1 MLSHPMFLRSTIH
14 LGLVGEMHMHT
25 GKNTPTLQDGE
36 KKKKKKEDS
45 DERMPGQ
52 SGFLPPR
59 DLVLAEELQ
68 AAASGS
74 GQLRQQQLRGRG
86 RSSRVPGAHDRSPCL
101 RRV

>member
-1 MLSHPMFLRSTIH
+1 MCAEPPDVFEVDNP
-14 LGLVGEMHMHT
+14 LGSGGRDAHAYREKYPHT
-25 GKNTPTLQDGE
+25 TGWRE
-36 KKKKKKEDS
+36 KKKEDS